1 MCGSCDIYSQEYKC
15 TRVEIDVTTISITA
29 VKGSNRKPQLT
40 TNNSDE
46 NQRNKEKQHV
56 VPDRPTSKNIKQE
69 VRKVKK
75 IQLVEIKRA
84 PFAPTNLPKKPQT
97 IELNSGKNNI
107 FKYIFY

>member
-1 MCGSCDIYSQEYKC
+1 MY
-15 TRVEIDVTTISITA
+15 
-29 VKGSNRKPQLT
+29 

-84 PFAPTNLPKKPQT
+84 PLS
-97 IELNSGKNNI
+97 L
-107 FKYIFY
+107 